1 MIRALSC
8 IAFVIIIFSCVTH
21 NEVDDNQVLAYVGN
35 QVITIQDFL
44 RRSEYSIRPAYCRQS
59 NYIHKKIVLNS
70 LIAEKMTALE
80 MKKRDDKILDGPN
93 FKKFLKGR
101 GVDKTATL
109 ITRFAGS
116 FMVAIVLMAIYVA
129 FIRSGGLNATWA
141 FFNLVFII
149 NVSILAVN
157 FYTLKI
163 DKTGLTK
170 KTKNDGIYAPLV
182 LVIISALLCYGL
194 ADKIYV

>member
-1 MIRALSC
+1 MIDTFGN
-8 IAFVIIIFSCVTH
+8 AFYLIIY
-21 NEVDDNQVLAYVGN
+21 LAHFIIVG
-35 QVITIQDFL
+35 
-44 RRSEYSIRPAYCRQS
+44 AYAYQL
-59 NYIHKKIVLNS
+59 VFD
-70 LIAEKMTALE
+70 TQ
-80 MKKRDDKILDGPN
+80 
-93 FKKFLKGR
+93 KFLKGR

-116 FMVAIVLMAIYVA
+116 FMIALVLMAIYVA
-129 FIRSGGLNATWA
+129 FIRAGGLEATWA

-149 NVSILAVN
+149 NVTILMAN

-170 KTKNDGIYAPLV
+170 KTRNDGIYATVV
-182 LVIISALLCYGL
+182 LGMISAVLCYGL

>member
-1 MIRALSC
+1 MIDKFGNVFYL
-8 IAFVIIIFSCVTH
+8 IIY
-21 NEVDDNQVLAYVGN
+21 LAHFIIVG
-35 QVITIQDFL
+35 
-44 RRSEYSIRPAYCRQS
+44 AYAYQL
-59 NYIHKKIVLNS
+59 VFD
-70 LIAEKMTALE
+70 TQ
-80 MKKRDDKILDGPN
+80 
-93 FKKFLKGR
+93 KFLKGR

-116 FMVAIVLMAIYVA
+116 FMIALVLMAIYVA
-129 FIRSGGLNATWA
+129 FIRSGGLEVIGA

-149 NVSILAVN
+149 NVTILMAN

-170 KTKNDGIYAPLV
+170 KTRNDGIYAPLV
-182 LVIISALLCYGL
+182 LVIISAVLCYGL